1 MSIALRNFNGIHTP
15 IQRVQ
20 EDGNLRMLLLIC
32 GSIAVPSLV
41 LAFFLTGW
49 LQYVFVAII
58 VVNVAVPV
66 MAYAASLNPPR
77 ALPDED
83 SSLPLRER
91 IALEEASLPVSDRL
105 PAEKISDKV

>member
-1 MSIALRNFNGIHTP
+1 MSIALRNFNGTHTP
-15 IQRVQ
+15 IQRIQ

-32 GSIAVPSLV
+32 AAIAVPSLV

-58 VVNVAVPV
+58 AVNVAVPV

-77 ALPDED
+77 AVPDED
-83 SSLPLRER
+83 PALSLRQQIELDDTSPTEPGLM
-91 IALEEASLPVSDRL
+91 
-105 PAEKISDKV
+105 

>member
-1 MSIALRNFNGIHTP
+1 MSIALRTFNGIHTP

-20 EDGNLRMLLLIC
+20 EDSNLRMLLVIC
-32 GSIAVPSLV
+32 GSIAAPSLV

-58 VVNVAVPV
+58 AANVAVPV

-77 ALPDED
+77 AMPDQD
-83 SSLPLRER
+83 SSLLPREH
-91 IALEEASLPVSDRL
+91 IALEEASLSVSDRL
-105 PAEKISDKV
+105 PAEKIADKV